1 MTAGVAS
8 ADLPSTETPPPAFL
22 ELARTPAARAAD
34 DLPRRVVRE
43 SFCIGRASEGAARL
57 TNFVAEAF
65 RAPGG
70 VSDPQLISRLARA
83 ADGAVLLTVGDTR
96 PVRTSTGEIS
106 MESLRIRLRD
116 DVAAWLFATDER
128 LALLADTL
136 SPRDDARAVWEILT
150 LLHDHDPDGRDDYF
164 ELMLALA
171 VVWDRPRP
179 PMHGQM
185 GKNRLPLEPQVA
197 ARYDYF
203 KELYASGASKVS
215 YRRLNVDT
223 LVFVVDTPVPVA
235 ELQWAR
241 QNVKGAANAWGKK
254 FHEIR
259 YDRQRAEQG
268 VFQWPHGQYTLAGI
282 EKHGGIC
289 VDQAYFAVMTA
300 RAWGIPAIFFV
311 GPGRRGGH
319 AWFGYLKGEDR
330 WEMDIGRYEMDQYQT
345 GFAINP
351 QTGEPMSDHELAYQC
366 DRALRRPAF
375 ARAQQLTRIAEILLA
390 AGDAPNAVRCAR
402 QARGEVPLHA
412 RPWELEA
419 AALLRLGD
427 TNGCLELW
435 NRQAEVF
442 GRFPDVQTAVRE
454 RQAALLRQIGR
465 EDEASRLLANHVRRM
480 GSRREDLARGVVARE
495 AQRSAVAGEAA
506 AARERLEKML
516 RDQRREGAKVLPLLQ
531 QYIEISHQSGEAQ
544 EAARFVENY
553 IARLRREYGES
564 PQNEMIFRELLR
576 QAYENAGDERKLE
589 ALRRDAERAARRR

>member
-1 MTAGVAS
+1 MAVRAAS
-8 ADLPSTETPPPAFL
+8 AGPPSAEAPPPAFQ

-34 DLPRRVVRE
+34 DLPRRAVRE
-43 SFCIGRASEGAARL
+43 AFSGGRASEGAALL
-57 TNFVAEAF
+57 TNLVAEAF

-70 VSDPQLISRLARA
+70 VSEPALIARLARA
-83 ADGAVLLTVGDTR
+83 ADGAVLLTVGDSR
-96 PVRTSTGEIS
+96 PVRTSSGEIAL
-106 MESLRIRLRD
+106 ESLRVRLRE
-116 DVAAWLFATDER
+116 DVASWLFATDER

-150 LLHDHDPDGRDDYF
+150 QLHDHDPRGRDDWF

-185 GKNRLPLEPQVA
+185 GKGRLPCEPQIA
-197 ARYDYF
+197 ERYDYF
-203 KELYASGASKVS
+203 KDLYASGASKIS

-223 LVFVVDTPVPVA
+223 LIFVVDTPVPLT

-241 QNVKGAANAWGKK
+241 KNVKGAASAWGKK

-259 YDRQRAEQG
+259 YDHPRANQG
-268 VFQWPHGQYTLAGI
+268 VFQWPHGEYTLAGI
-282 EKHGGIC
+282 EERGGIC

-300 RAWGIPAIFFV
+300 RAWGIPAIFFA

-319 AWFGYLKGEDR
+319 AWLGYLKGEDR
-330 WEMDIGRYEMDQYQT
+330 WEMDIGRYEEDQYQT

-375 ARAQQLTRIAEILLA
+375 ARAQQLTRIAQILLA
-390 AGDAPNAVRCAR
+390 AGDAPNAIRCAG
-402 QARGEVPLHA
+402 QARGEVPLYV
-412 RPWELEA
+412 RPWEIEA
-419 AALLRLGD
+419 AALLRVGD

-454 RQAALLRQIGR
+454 RQAALLRQLGR
-465 EDEASRLLANHVRRM
+465 EDEAARLLASHARRV
-480 GSRREDLARGVVARE
+480 GSRRDDLARGVVARE

-506 AARERLEKML
+506 AAREQLEKML
-516 RDQRREGAKVLPLLQ
+516 REQRKEGAKVLPLLK
-531 QYIEISHQSGEAQ
+531 QYIEIAHQSGEAQ

-553 IARLRREYGES
+553 IARLRREYGDS

-576 QAYENAGDERKLE
+576 QAYENAGDQRKLE

>member
-1 MTAGVAS
+1 MAVGAAPAGP
-8 ADLPSTETPPPAFL
+8 PSSVTPPPSFE

-43 SFCIGRASEGAARL
+43 SLISGRASEGAALL

-70 VSDPQLISRLARA
+70 VSDPQLVARLARA
-83 ADGAVLLTVGDTR
+83 ADSAVLLTVGDIR
-96 PVRTSTGEIS
+96 PVRTSSGEIS

-116 DVAAWLFATDER
+116 DVAGWLFAADER

-136 SPRDDARAVWEILT
+136 SPRDDPRAVWEILT
-150 LLHDHDPDGRDDYF
+150 QLHDHDPGGRDDWF

-185 GKNRLPLEPQVA
+185 GNGRLPCEPQIA
-197 ARYDYF
+197 DRYDYF
-203 KELYASGASKVS
+203 KSLYASGASKIS
-215 YRRLNVDT
+215 YRRLNADT
-223 LVFVVDTPVPVA
+223 LIFVVDTPVPLS

-241 QNVKGAANAWGKK
+241 KNVKGAANAWGKK

-259 YDRQRAEQG
+259 YNHPRADQG
-268 VFQWPHGQYTLAGI
+268 VFQWPHGEYTLAAI
-282 EKHGGIC
+282 EEHGGIC

-300 RAWGIPAIFFV
+300 RAWGIPAIFFT

-330 WEMDIGRYEMDQYQT
+330 WEMDIGRYEEDQYQT

-375 ARAQQLTRIAEILLA
+375 VRAQQLTRIAQILLA
-390 AGDAPNAVRCAR
+390 AGDDPNAVRCAR
-402 QARGEVPLHA
+402 QARGETPLYV
-412 RPWELEA
+412 RPWEIEA
-419 AALLRLGD
+419 AALLRQGD
-427 TNGCLELW
+427 TQGCLQLW
-435 NRQAEVF
+435 DRQAEVF
-442 GRFPDVQTAVRE
+442 SRFPDVQTRVRE
-454 RQAALLRQIGR
+454 QQAGLLRQLGR
-465 EDEASRLLANHVRRM
+465 EDEAARLLASHARRV
-480 GSRREDLARGVVARE
+480 GSRREDLAHGVVARE
-495 AQRSAVAGEAA
+495 AQRAVAAGEAA
-506 AARERLEKML
+506 AAREQLEKML
-516 RDQRREGAKVLPLLQ
+516 REQRKEGAKVLPLLK
-531 QYIEISHQSGEAQ
+531 QYIEIARQSGESQ

-553 IARLRREYGES
+553 VARLRREYGES

-576 QAYENAGDERKLE
+576 QAYENAGDQRKLE